1 MSQGSFRI
9 NDVLA
14 VAEALEES
22 AAEVYRAAA
31 EDAGS
36 ARLRETLI
44 GLAEM
49 EEDHRTTFAE
59 LRSSLPSR
67 GGGDEPDEELV
78 NLFATWLDD
87 QVFTPVQS
95 IAEHEVEDND
105 ILSWLHTSIG
115 MEKESIA
122 FYSGIREM
130 VVAEEQPVIDSII
143 EEELRHLVTLSG
155 LLRQLSLGA

>member
-1 MSQGSFRI
+1 MNQDLFRI

-22 AAEVYRAAA
+22 AAEVYRSAAD
-31 EDAGS
+31 DAGNV
-36 ARLRETLI
+36 RLRETLI

-49 EEDHRTTFAE
+49 EEDHRATFAG
-59 LRSSLPSR
+59 LRSSLSVK
-67 GGGDEPDEELV
+67 GGGDEPDEAVV

-87 QVFTPVQS
+87 RVFTPVKS
-95 IAEHEVEDND
+95 IAELD
-105 ILSWLHTSIG
+105 IGDSDMLSWLQTGVG

-130 VVAEEQPVIDSII
+130 VVAQDQPVIDSII
-143 EEELRHLVTLSG
+143 EEELRHLVTLSS